1 MALKIAVSGK
11 GGVGKTTVAG
21 ILARLIGREGKD
33 ILVLDADPASNLAS
47 AVGVPNSVSS
57 QITPLSKM
65 LEMIEERT
73 GVRPGSGY
81 GGVFKMNPKVDDL
94 AEQFA
99 IEGQDGVRLLVLG
112 TIKTGGE
119 GCFCPESALLKSLLK
134 HLVLEEDQYLI
145 MDMEAGLEHLGRGSS
160 KHMDVMIIVVEPGM
174 RSVDIAITINGLA
187 MEIGI
192 KRVVAVINKVH
203 SKEASITVMK
213 RLEENDIPVLA
224 IIPFNT
230 MLVEADLRGMS
241 PMDIEGTE
249 DVVTEISKIRGKLE
263 SLEH

>member
-47 AVGVPNSVSS
+47 AIGVPSEVSYE
-57 QITPLSKM
+57 ITPLSKM
-65 LEMIEERT
+65 LDMIEERT
-73 GVRPGSGY
+73 GVKPGSGY

-94 AEQFA
+94 AKRFA
-99 IEGQDGVRLLVLG
+99 IEGKDGVRLLVLG
-112 TIKTGGE
+112 TIKTGGG

-134 HLVLEEDQYLI
+134 HLVLEDDQYLI

-174 RSVDIAITINGLA
+174 RSVDIAVTIKGLA
-187 MEIGI
+187 SEIGI

-203 SKEASITVMK
+203 SEKAAIKVKE
-213 RLEENDIPVLA
+213 RLKENDIPVLA
-224 IIPFNT
+224 VIPFNT
-230 MLVEADLRGMS
+230 MLVEADLMGMS
-241 PMDIEGTE
+241 PMDVEGTE
-249 DVVTEISKIRGKLE
+249 DVVTAISEIKDTLE
-263 SLEH
+263 SLEN